1 MNWILLS
8 LSSAIFLGLYDI
20 AKKSAVR
27 NNAVPPVLL
36 LNVVTAFI
44 IWSGPLLLS
53 QTAPQWI
60 PFSSIVVESINW
72 QQHGLLAIKSLLVGV
87 SWILALYALKHL
99 PISVAAPIR
108 ATSPLFTILVAVVW
122 MGERPGLG
130 QWAGVTVILASF
142 YAFSVVSSRE
152 GIQFHRDRWVGC
164 MMLATV
170 LGASSALF
178 DKYLLQTVKLRPS
191 TVQAW
196 FSAYLVLVM
205 IPLAV
210 KWYRTE
216 RLQSPFEWRW
226 SIPMIAVLLLISDF
240 LYFSAIE
247 KPDALISLISPVRRI
262 SLIISFMAGILLYG
276 EKNWRPK
283 AICITGL
290 LIGVYVLNSAK
301 TVPESATQGR
311 FRQHEQSSLN
321 SRN

>member
-247 KPDALISLISPVRRI
+247 KPDALISLISRR
-262 SLIISFMAGILLYG
+262 L
-276 EKNWRPK
+276 
-283 AICITGL
+283 
-290 LIGVYVLNSAK
+290 
-301 TVPESATQGR
+301 
-311 FRQHEQSSLN
+311 
-321 SRN
+321 